1 MKRLLRALEVLAW
14 FAFFAFAALVLAL
27 RYWVLP
33 DIERYRPDIVAAI
46 SRAVGLPP
54 QVPEIL
60 GSNTY
65 RGAIRYTETFGI
77 DALRFCQS
85 LKEALVKLGVEI
97 YEGSRAR
104 EIVADGV
111 VTEAGKKITAKNEV
125 LAEMSKSWA
134 HSRAQVAGA
143 DVSKLT
149 GRYKPWDATLAEA
162 AFVMSGD
169 LHEHLGQLIAYAR
182 MNGVTP
188 PWSKK

>member
-1 MKRLLRALEVLAW
+1 MPLTVRIATAATLVSILAAFVAPAPACAQDVLDAKSAGYVRDRYLADLDTLHAKITALAEAIPAEKYSW
-14 FAFFAFAALVLAL
+14 
-27 RYWVLP
+27 
-33 DIERYRPDIVAAI
+33 RPGEGVRSI
-46 SRAVGLPP
+46 S
-54 QVPEIL
+54 
-60 GSNTY
+60 
-65 RGAIRYTETFGI
+65 
-77 DALRFCQS
+77 
-85 LKEALVKLGVEI
+85 EALMHIVGEWYYFTPVSVGGKAPDNFGTP
-97 YEGSRAR
+97 R
-104 EIVADGV
+104 EALPRL
-111 VTEAGKKITAKNEV
+111 EKITAKNEV